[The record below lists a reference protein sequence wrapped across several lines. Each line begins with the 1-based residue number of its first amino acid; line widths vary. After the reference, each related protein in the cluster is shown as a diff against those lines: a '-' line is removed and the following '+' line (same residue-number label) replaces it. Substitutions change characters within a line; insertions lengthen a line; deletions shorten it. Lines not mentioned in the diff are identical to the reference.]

1 MLITHSLTSSQE
13 LKMKA
18 ISNPGETLTQS
29 GSDGVVANSYSSL
42 QLHHYFVLQKYTLFV
57 Y

>member
-29 GSDGVVANSYSSL
+29 GSDGVVADSYSSL
-42 QLHHYFVLQKYTLFV
+42 QLHCYFVLQKYTLFV

>member
-1 MLITHSLTSSQE
+1 
-13 LKMKA
+13 MKA

-29 GSDGVVANSYSSL
+29 GSDGVIVDSYSSL
-42 QLHHYFVLQKYTLFV
+42 QLNHYFVQKYILFV